1 MPGLLTKNDDI
12 LRQWKHLLETRDNFD
27 SLKVRR
33 HWHEVLRLGFP
44 EQTQE
49 EWKYIPLDWLL
60 DQKFVLPNPIT
71 LSLKIIIDH
80 ALPIDALR
88 LVFVDGRFSSELSD
102 VDRDPFTVHV
112 IPSRFQETMFSNP
125 IHPEFFLHFTES
137 FADQVTFI
145 HLADGKKT
153 TRPLYLLHITTG
165 NDSSHCITSDKLYTS
180 GYRCHLQQDSSTDV
194 VVIEHFITINS
205 SSYFTVARFTANIGN
220 NAKFKHY
227 YFSFEDSIGY
237 HFSHNDFS
245 VGSNTHAESHNFL
258 LGSRLTRHQTSVKLH
273 GDNSRLILNSL
284 MIPIGTEVFENR
296 TWLEHANASCNSQQ
310 LHKTIVYDCAKAVFN
325 GILKVS
331 LHAPKTCA
339 QMNNKNLLLGPAA
352 EVDTRPQL
360 EIYHDDVKCGHGAT
374 IACINEEQIFYLR
387 TRGIE
392 KSIAQRMIIDAF
404 SSEVTECLSNS
415 LLKEAVQKR
424 ITDRVGG

>member
-1 MPGLLTKNDDI
+1 MPGLLTKTDDI
-12 LRQWKHLLETRDNFD
+12 LRQWKNLLEIRENLD
-27 SLKVRR
+27 SLQARQ

-49 EWKYIPLDWLL
+49 EWRYIPLDWLL
-60 DQKFVLPNPIT
+60 DQKFVFPNPVT
-71 LSLKIIIDH
+71 LNLNMIIDH

-102 VDRDPFTVHV
+102 AEHDPFTIHV
-112 IPSRFQETMFSNP
+112 IPSTSQEAVFGNP
-125 IHPEFFLHFTES
+125 IHPEFFLHLTES
-137 FADQVTFI
+137 FVDQVTFI

-165 NDSSHCITSDKLYTS
+165 SNCSPCSASDKLHTS
-180 GYRCHLQQDSSTDV
+180 AYRCHLQQDSSTEA

-205 SSYFTVARFTANIGN
+205 SSYFTMARFTANIGN
-220 NAKFKHY
+220 NARFKHY
-227 YFSFEDSIGY
+227 YFSFEDSRGS
-237 HFSHNDFS
+237 HFSHNDLS
-245 VGSNTHAESHNFL
+245 IGSDTYAESHNFL
-258 LGSRLTRHQTSVKLH
+258 LGSRLTRHQTSIKLH
-273 GDNSRLILNSL
+273 GDNSRLILNSVV
-284 MIPIGTEVFENR
+284 IPIGAEVFENR

-325 GILKVS
+325 GTLKVS
-331 LHAPKTCA
+331 LHAPKTSA
-339 QMNNKNLLLGPAA
+339 QMNNNNLLLGSAA

-360 EIYHDDVKCGHGAT
+360 EIYNDDVKCGHGAT
-374 IACINEEQIFYLR
+374 ISCINEEQIFYLR
-387 TRGIE
+387 ARGIQ
-392 KSIAQRMIIDAF
+392 KSIAQRMIIEAF
-404 SSEVTECLSNS
+404 CSEVTEFLSHS